1 MSKELGNLQ
10 LLYLDLNDM
19 ICGVVRFDSQK
30 KQLYWEWKKGRGSEK
45 RVSLS
50 VTAAEQVIRDQE
62 TWQLLWPPIWSLR
75 L

>member
-10 LLYLDLNDM
+10 LLYLDLNNI
-19 ICGVVRFDSQK
+19 ICEVVRFESQK

-45 RVSLS
+45 RVSS
-50 VTAAEQVIRDQE
+50 VTAAEQVIKDQE
-62 TWQLLWPPIWSLR
+62 TWQLLWPPTWSLR